1 MPETKLSKPM
11 AYQTAVYLDTT
22 PSGEGRKYERFGK
35 GFTGLNK
42 SQNPQVETEQYIDD
56 INATSNITALQSQMS
71 YTGSRVVGDP
81 VNDFIAAIEDKVGDD
96 CVSTIV
102 KVNLWEKSGVGVPGT
117 QYKAKLYNV
126 SVAAASTGD
135 LAGGKSQTLS
145 GTIYI
150 NGDPV
155 EGTFDTSTKT
165 FSPAEA

>member
-1 MPETKLSKPM
+1 MAKLTKPM
-11 AYQTAVYLDTT
+11 AYQTAIYINTT
-22 PSGEGRKYERFGK
+22 PSGETEKYERFGK

-56 INATSNITALQSQMS
+56 INATSNITALQSQMA

-81 VNDFIAAIEDKVGDD
+81 VNDFIAGLEDKIGSDV
-96 CVSTIV
+96 VTTIV
-102 KVNLWEKSGVGVPGT
+102 KVNLWESAGSPANT
-117 QYKAKLYNV
+117 YTAKLYNV
-126 SVAAASTGD
+126 AVAAASTGD

-155 EGTFDTSTKT
+155 VGKFDTSTKKFT
-165 FSPAEA
+165 PDVSA